1 LRLSVLITLNYFELE
16 NGTMNDQ
23 TEHLDQSEEDIL
35 TYAVS
40 DEAIEAAAG
49 MAGGGNTTPLILI
62 FLIVAYRRASVAWR
76 EFICCDSFR

>member
-1 LRLSVLITLNYFELE
+1 LQAWLTLPSYFELE

-40 DEAIEAAAG
+40 DEAIEAAADIG
-49 MAGGGNTTPLILI
+49 WGTTPLCT
-62 FLIVAYRRASVAWR
+62 SVAVP
-76 EFICCDSFR
+76 CQV